1 MKINSRLFSP
11 CQVRW
16 ILVTTLGLT
25 ASPLGF
31 TTTAWGQT
39 ADGPTLPE
47 PVTQT
52 ELSPANIPRT
62 ELTVP
67 QGNGEIIAD
76 IQIRL
81 VNAEEDTEGS
91 PDVAGMIKQF
101 QLQPGDS
108 YDPELAHGDLSRIAG
123 MAERVTLTLEPATE
137 PDQIVMVVTAEKPNS
152 FFYDFGSLPRTT
164 ALAGPLRPVTVNPS
178 SNSARGFSI
187 KVHGGID
194 NIGDNN
200 QRLTVGL
207 LGGENTLGAEVD
219 FRQFFQDGSG
229 YGLNFENRRG
239 IEPEFEGGDNEV
251 DLANGDD
258 PWVHRLGGGV
268 EYFRPLAPDLEAA
281 LGVSYQ
287 RISIRDD
294 AFTNDVFDD
303 DELGNSLTVSD
314 SGQDDLLTIN
324 LVGKLDRRNDADN
337 PTQGYRFLFGTDQ
350 SIPIGDADILFNRL
364 SANYTQFLPLNLF
377 GFTAGP
383 RTLVLNV
390 QGGTIIGDTP
400 PYEAFSLGGSSS
412 VRGYS
417 SGELGTGESFVQA
430 TAEYRFPMFSFNALD
445 DDIDVGGTLFFDY
458 ASDLGT
464 GDDVIGEPAEA
475 RDKPGDGFGYGL
487 GVRALTSVGAV
498 RLEFGLNDEGD
509 SQVIFKIGDRF

>member
-1 MKINSRLFSP
+1 MKINAP
-11 CQVRW
+11 CQLKW
-16 ILVTTLGLT
+16 LLATTLGLT
-25 ASPLGF
+25 ASPLWF
-31 TTTAWGQT
+31 TTVAWGQT
-39 ADGPTLPE
+39 TDTPPADSFTSTAASPT
-47 PVTQT
+47 
-52 ELSPANIPRT
+52 PA
-62 ELTVP
+62 LTVP
-67 QGNGEIIAD
+67 QGNGEVIAD
-76 IQIRL
+76 IQLR
-81 VNAEEDTEGS
+81 VVSTREDTES
-91 PDVAGMIKQF
+91 SVASILQEF
-101 QLQPGDS
+101 QLQPGDI
-108 YDPELAHGDLSRIAG
+108 YEPELAHEDLTLLTG
-123 MAERVTLTLEPATE
+123 MAERVMLTLEPAAD
-137 PDQIVMVVTAEKPNS
+137 PNQIVMVVTAEEPNS
-152 FFYDFGSLPRTT
+152 FFYGFGNLPRPT
-164 ALAGPLRPVTVNPS
+164 ALPGPLRPLTVNAA

-187 KVHGGID
+187 QVHGGID

-207 LGGENTLGAEVD
+207 LGGENTAGAEVD

-229 YGLNFENRRG
+229 YGLNFQNRRG
-239 IEPEFEGGDNEV
+239 VEPEFDGGDNDV

-268 EYFRPLAPDLEAA
+268 EYFRPLATDLDAA

-287 RISIRDD
+287 RISVRDD
-294 AFTNDVFDD
+294 AFTNDVFDE
-303 DELGNSLTVSD
+303 DELGNSLTVD
-314 SGQDDLLTIN
+314 DGGQDDLLTIN
-324 LVGKLDRRNDADN
+324 FVGELDRRNDTDN
-337 PTQGYRFLFGTDQ
+337 PTQGYRVLFGTDQ

-377 GFTAGP
+377 GFTEGP

-430 TAEYRFPMFSFNALD
+430 TAEYRFPMFSFSALD
-445 DDIDVGGTLFFDY
+445 DDVDVGGTLFFDY

-487 GVRALTSVGAV
+487 GVRALTSVGVV

-509 SQVIFKIGDRF
+509 SQFIFQIGDRF

>member
-1 MKINSRLFSP
+1 MKINSP
-11 CQVRW
+11 CQLKW
-16 ILVTTLGLT
+16 LLATTLGLT
-25 ASPLGF
+25 ASPLWF
-31 TTTAWGQT
+31 TTVAWGQT
-39 ADGPTLPE
+39 TDAPPVDNFTPTAVAP
-47 PVTQT
+47 
-52 ELSPANIPRT
+52 SP

-67 QGNGEIIAD
+67 QGNGEVIAD

-81 VNAEEDTEGS
+81 VGDGEDIDS
-91 PDVAGMIKQF
+91 RANVATILQEF
-101 QLQPGDS
+101 QLQPGDI
-108 YDPELAHGDLSRIAG
+108 YDPELAYEDLTLLAG
-123 MAERVTLTLEPATE
+123 MAERVMITLEPAA
-137 PDQIVMVVTAEKPNS
+137 DSSQIVMVVTAEEPNS
-152 FFYDFGSLPRTT
+152 FFYGFGSLPRPT
-164 ALAGPLRPVTVNPS
+164 ALNGPLRPLTVRPS
-178 SNSARGFSI
+178 SNSARGFSLR
-187 KVHGGID
+187 VHGGVD

-207 LGGENTLGAEVD
+207 LGGENTAGAEVD

-229 YGLNFENRRG
+229 YGLNFQNRRG
-239 IEPEFEGGDNEV
+239 VEPEFDGGDNEV

-268 EYFRPLAPDLEAA
+268 EYFRPLGNGLDAA

-287 RISIRDD
+287 RISVRDD
-294 AFTNDVFDD
+294 AFTDDVFDE
-303 DELGNSLTVSD
+303 DELGNSLTVD
-314 SGQDDLLTIN
+314 GSGQDDLLTIN
-324 LVGKLDRRNDADN
+324 FVGELDQRDDSNN
-337 PTQGYRFLFGTDQ
+337 PTQGYRLLFGTDQ

-364 SANYTQFLPLNLF
+364 SANYTQYVPLNLF
-377 GFTAGP
+377 GFTEGP

-430 TAEYRFPMFSFNALD
+430 TAEYRFPMFSFSAFD
-445 DDIDVGGTLFFDY
+445 DDVDLGGTLFFDY

-475 RDKPGDGFGYGL
+475 RDKPGDGFGYGV
-487 GVRALTSVGAV
+487 GVRALTSVGAL

-509 SQVIFKIGDRF
+509 SQVIFQIGDRF

>member
-1 MKINSRLFSP
+1 MKLNLRLFSP
-11 CQVRW
+11 CQLKW
-16 ILVTTLGLT
+16 LLATTLGLT
-25 ASPLGF
+25 ASPLWF
-31 TTTAWGQT
+31 TTVAWGQT
-39 ADGPTLPE
+39 TDA
-47 PVTQT
+47 
-52 ELSPANIPRT
+52 SPGDLNSTAVAPA
-62 ELTVP
+62 LTVP
-67 QGNGEIIAD
+67 QGNGEVIAD
-76 IQIRL
+76 IQIR
-81 VNAEEDTEGS
+81 VVGAEEDTENS
-91 PDVAGMIKQF
+91 VDAASILQEL
-101 QLQPGDS
+101 QLQPGDI
-108 YDPELAHGDLSRIAG
+108 YDPELAHKDLTLLAG
-123 MAERVTLTLEPATE
+123 MAERVMLTLEPAAK
-137 PDQIVMVVTAEKPNS
+137 PNQIVMVVTAEEPNS

-164 ALAGPLRPVTVNPS
+164 ALSGPLRPLTVNPS

-187 KVHGGID
+187 RAHGGID

-207 LGGENTLGAEVD
+207 LGGENTVGAEID

-229 YGLNFENRRG
+229 YGLNFQNRRG
-239 IEPEFEGGDNEV
+239 VEPEFDGGDNDV

-268 EYFRPLAPDLEAA
+268 EYFRPLATDLDAA

-287 RISIRDD
+287 RISVRDD
-294 AFTNDVFDD
+294 AFTNDVFDE
-303 DELGNSLTVSD
+303 DELGNSLTVDD
-314 SGQDDLLTIN
+314 SGQDDLLTISF
-324 LVGKLDRRNDADN
+324 VGELDRRDNKEN
-337 PTQGYRFLFGTDQ
+337 PTQGYRLLFGTDQ

-364 SANYTQFLPLNLF
+364 SANYTQFVPLNLF
-377 GFTAGP
+377 GFTEGP

-445 DDIDVGGTLFFDY
+445 DDVDVGGTLFFDY
-458 ASDLGT
+458 GTDLGT

-487 GVRALTSVGAV
+487 GLRALTSLGTV

-509 SQVIFKIGDRF
+509 SQFIFKIGDRF